1 MTSVAPYRKRWWALV
16 VISLSVVVITMDNTV
31 LNVALPTIAR
41 ELRAAASELQWMV
54 DSYVL
59 VFAGLLLTSG
69 ALGDRFGRKR
79 VMNIGLVV
87 FLFGSV
93 ASAFAGSPTVL
104 IATRAAMGLG
114 AAMIFPSTLS
124 IITNVFPSSERARAI
139 GVWAGVAGIGIVL
152 GPLFGGFLLERFFWG
167 SVFLV
172 NVPVVAV
179 TLLAGRSLVPESRD
193 PAATPLDGP
202 GAVLSIS
209 ALVALVYA
217 IIEGPS
223 RGWTDPVILACFGVA
238 ALLFTGFA
246 WWELRAAHPMLR
258 IEFFRNPRFSAASGA
273 VTVVFSVL
281 FGSVFLLTQYLQ
293 SVRGYTPFEA
303 GVRVVPLATL
313 IVAAPL
319 SARLAERFGTKLVVS
334 AGLLIVAAGLGLLST
349 VELATG
355 YAFVGACIAM
365 MGFGLGLTMAPAT
378 ESIMGSLPEANAS
391 VGSAMNDTTREV
403 GGALGVAIL
412 GSILSS
418 TYASTVA
425 PALGGLPSGLVRAA
439 RDSIGASVA
448 LASQLG
454 GVRGR
459 AVLDAARAAF
469 IQGMSVA
476 LVVAAGVA
484 AFGALLVL
492 RFLPAKAQQPTES
505 AAEDEADDALAA

>member
-1 MTSVAPYRKRWWALV
+1 MTSAAPYQKRWVALV
-16 VISLSVVVITMDNTV
+16 VISLSVVVIGMDNTI

-41 ELRAAASELQWMV
+41 ELRATASELQWMV

-79 VMNIGLVV
+79 VMNIGLAL
-87 FLFGSV
+87 FLAGSV
-93 ASAFAGSPTVL
+93 ASAFAGSPTIL
-104 IATRAAMGLG
+104 IATRAAMGFG

-124 IITNVFPSSERARAI
+124 IITNVFPSAERARAI

-179 TLLAGRSLVPESRD
+179 TLLAGWSLVPESRD
-193 PAATPLDGP
+193 PDATPLDGQ
-202 GAVLSIS
+202 GAVLSIG
-209 ALVALVYA
+209 ALAALVYA

-223 RGWTDPVILACFGVA
+223 RGWTDPLILACFGVA
-238 ALLFTGFA
+238 ALLSGVFA
-246 WWELRAAHPMLR
+246 WWELRALHPMLR
-258 IEFFRNPRFSAASGA
+258 LEFFRNPRFSAASGA
-273 VTVVFSVL
+273 VTVVFAVL

-293 SVRGYTPFEA
+293 FVRSYTPFEA
-303 GVRVVPLATL
+303 GVRVVPLASL

-319 SARLAERFGTKLVVS
+319 SARLAERFGTKLVVCT
-334 AGLLIVAAGLGLLST
+334 GLLIVAAGLGLLST

-412 GSILSS
+412 GSILAS

-425 PALGGLPSGLVRAA
+425 PALDGLSGGLARAA

-448 LASQLG
+448 LATQLG
-454 GVRGR
+454 VIQGR
-459 AVLDAARAAF
+459 ELLVAARAAF
-469 IQGMSVA
+469 IHGMSIA
-476 LVVAAGVA
+476 LVVAASVA
-484 AFGALLVL
+484 VFGALLVL
-492 RFLPAKAQQPTES
+492 RFLPAKALERVES
-505 AAEDEADDALAA
+505 EVEVDLAA